1 MQTLI
6 VEDEDSSY
14 DLLENLIK
22 KCAPD
27 LNILGRAKSVDQALT
42 MIKELAPEL
51 VFMDIDLPDGTGFDI
66 IQKLKPVDFSIIFVT
81 AFNQYAVQAFR
92 FSATDFLLKPINEEE
107 FKEALEK
114 VASIEQQRN
123 YNLKLDVLLA
133 NLQAQMS
140 DGKKIIL
147 KTLEDIFIVS
157 VKDIVSIQSDGA
169 YSQFYLL
176 SGKRITVSTNLKK
189 YEELLFD
196 QGFFRSHQCHLV
208 NLLHIER
215 FHKLDGGMLIMKNG
229 SSVPVS
235 IRRKDALLDVLSSIA

>member
-6 VEDEDSSY
+6 IEDEDSSY
-14 DLLENLIK
+14 DVLEGLIQ
-22 KCAPD
+22 KCAPQ
-27 LNILGRAKSVDQALT
+27 LNVLGRAKSVEQA
-42 MIKELAPEL
+42 MELIQKFTPEL

-66 IQKLKPVDFSIIFVT
+66 IQKLKPIDFSIIFVT
-81 AFNQYAVQAFR
+81 AYNQYAVQAFR
-92 FSATDFLLKPINEEE
+92 FSATDFLLKPLNEEE

-114 VASIEQQRN
+114 VAITERQKN
-123 YNLKLDVLLA
+123 YNLRLDVLLA

-147 KTLEDIFIVS
+147 KTLEDIFIVY
-157 VKDIVSIQSDGA
+157 VKDIVSVQSDGA
-169 YSQFYLL
+169 YSQFHLL

-189 YEELLFD
+189 YEEMLFD

-208 NLLHIER
+208 NLMHVER

-235 IRRKDALLDVLSSIA
+235 SRRKDALLDVLNGIM

>member
-6 VEDEDSSY
+6 IEDEDSSY
-14 DLLENLIK
+14 DVLERLIQR
-22 KCAPD
+22 CAPQ
-27 LNILGRAKSVDQALT
+27 LNVLGRAKSVEQALAL
-42 MIKELAPEL
+42 IKEFTPEL

-81 AFNQYAVQAFR
+81 AYNQYAVQAFR
-92 FSATDFLLKPINEEE
+92 FSATDFLLKPLNEDE

-114 VASIEQQRN
+114 VASSERQKN
-123 YNLKLDVLLA
+123 YNLRLDVLLA
-133 NLQAQMS
+133 NLQAQMI

-157 VKDIVSIQSDGA
+157 VKDIVSVQSDGA

-189 YEELLFD
+189 YEEMLFD

-208 NLLHIER
+208 NLMHVER

-229 SSVPVS
+229 ASVPVS
-235 IRRKDALLDVLSSIA
+235 SRRKEALLEVLNSIA